1 MVDSFLLRFLNFKCC
16 EEEDQTLEKDKQVI
30 QIDENNDN
38 EKISLKKGEIYEDTE
53 KESFEIMKKREFFEE
68 KENYTL
74 IEKKDSKNFD
84 SLGEKLFEKSTNI
97 QSNEIIKLTD
107 TYQNR
112 KVSDFSKTKSNEE
125 LKHTFT
131 TISNINDHNVTLFSD
146 NSMYNILVKQS
157 SNKIKYENFKVINKH
172 CDKNEILK
180 SSKSISESSEIIM
193 KIYNL
198 KGNFLANNKIIL
210 INKYGMI
217 NEKAKYF
224 GFTVFGFK
232 IGHIKN
238 DKMNLMSSAFSSYNE
253 KDSSQLINDSDIS
266 SGNPFQIFNRNNSQG
281 TFVDISLEKKSIFN
295 VLNHMHSTN
304 VKNGKEFYFQFFFI
318 FFNTC
323 KYI

>member
-1 MVDSFLLRFLNFKCC
+1 MVDSFLLRFLNLKCC

-30 QIDENNDN
+30 QINENNDS
-38 EKISLKKGEIYEDTE
+38 EIISVKKGEKYDYIE
-53 KESFEIMKKREFFEE
+53 KESFEIMKKREFIED
-68 KENYTL
+68 KENFTL
-74 IEKKDSKNFD
+74 IDMKDSKKFD
-84 SLGEKLFEKSTNI
+84 SISDFKLFEKSTNV
-97 QSNEIIKLTD
+97 QSNEIINLAD
-107 TYQNR
+107 TYEKR
-112 KVSDFSKTKSNEE
+112 KISDFSKTKSNEE
-125 LKHTFT
+125 LKNTFT

-198 KGNFLANNKIIL
+198 KGKFLANNKVIL

-304 VKNGKEFYFQFFFI
+304 VKNGKECYFQFFFI

-323 KYI
+323 K